1 MKQAKK
7 RLRKKYFK
15 RVANGLQTGAPI
27 PNFYIDKVQSELSLF
42 YHRKYITEFQ
52 PWWYEQMETRKDLDF
67 RTEIKR
73 FFDGARD
80 DFVTV
85 TGIDMVAFADAAM
98 ARQERKRGVHGPKKL
113 KRRKVTK
120 QPIRKLRRP
129 EQFYIATY
137 SGRRQVVTGERV
149 FQHRGFSFFIRH
161 EPGAYANYVV
171 SDVAAGIVVARH
183 ERYKKAVDIAKRRVE
198 TMFDDYLTQVKTHK
212 RQTQGGGL
220 E

>member
-27 PNFYIDKVQSELSLF
+27 PNFYIDKVLGEFAFF

-52 PWWYEQMETRKDLDF
+52 PWWYEQMETRNDLDF

-80 DFVTV
+80 DFGSV

-98 ARQERKRGVHGPKKL
+98 ARQERKRRVYGPKKQ

-129 EQFYIATY
+129 EQFYIAING
-137 SGRRQVVTGERV
+137 GRRQVVIGERV
-149 FQHRGFSFFIRH
+149 FQHRGLHFFIRH
-161 EPGAYANYVV
+161 VPGAYANYVV
-171 SDVAAGIVVARH
+171 SDVAAGIAVARH
-183 ERYKKAVDIAKRRVE
+183 ERYKKAVDIAKRRIE
-198 TMFDDYLTQVKTHK
+198 TMFDAYIKQIKMQK
-212 RQTQGGGL
+212 RG